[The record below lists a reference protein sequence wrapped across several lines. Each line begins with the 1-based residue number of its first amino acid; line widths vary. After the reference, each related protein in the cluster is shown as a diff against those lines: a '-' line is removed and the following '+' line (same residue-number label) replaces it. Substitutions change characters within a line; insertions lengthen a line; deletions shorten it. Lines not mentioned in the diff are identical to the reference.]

1 MTTLLYDRNA
11 YMTEFTASV
20 VACEQTKYSGKDAFD
35 IVLDQTAFFPEQGGQ
50 DCDSGKLFLYGEGKD
65 APCSYNDGAES
76 GDAINILHIS
86 IKPDVIHHI
95 CDKPVA
101 AGTKVCGK
109 ICWEQRFDRMQ
120 QHSGEHL
127 VSGTVHRFFGADNVG
142 FHLSAREVTLDFNTT
157 FEEKDIAFIE
167 DTVNRAI
174 YENFETHI
182 FFPSADELKTLDY
195 RSKKELTGQV
205 RIVEYPGYDM
215 CACCAPHVKRTGE
228 IGSIRIVAAEHFKG
242 GTRMWI
248 ECGKRSLI
256 SARAQLNDARA
267 ISRITSAKISEIV
280 PAVEK
285 ISDALKDARF
295 KLVKFERDSILSLA
309 DEIRAEKNPIIWIDA
324 CDQDNL
330 RLGVNTLISGT
341 DGYCSAFCG
350 NDDDG
355 YRFIIASSS
364 KDCRELVNKMKSA
377 FEIRGG
383 GSPDMV
389 QGTIK
394 AKRTEIAVFYTEAGI
409 E

>member
-1 MTTLLYDRNA
+1 MTVLLYDRDA
-11 YMTEFTASV
+11 YMTDFIASV
-20 VACEQTKYSGKDAFD
+20 FSCEPIKYSGKDAFD
-35 IVLDQTAFFPEQGGQ
+35 IVLDETAFFPEQGGQ
-50 DCDSGKLFLYGEGKD
+50 DSDSGTITPLSSCADNASADPGQ
-65 APCSYNDGAES
+65 AVNV
-76 GDAINILHIS
+76 LHVS
-86 IKPDVIHHI
+86 IKAGIIHHI
-95 CDKPVA
+95 CDNPISE
-101 AGTKVCGK
+101 GTRVKGD

-182 FFPSADELKTLDY
+182 FFPSDEELKTLDY

-256 SARAQLNDARA
+256 SARAQLSDARA

-280 PAVEK
+280 PAIEK
-285 ISDALKDARF
+285 LTEALKDAKF
-295 KLVKFERDSILSLA
+295 KLVKFERDSIMALA
-309 DEIRAEKNPIIWIDA
+309 DEIRAEQNPILWIDA

-330 RLGVNTLISGT
+330 RLGVNTLVSGT

-350 NDDDG
+350 NDNDG

-364 KDCRELVNKMKSA
+364 KVCRELANKMKTR

-383 GSPDMV
+383 GSPDLV
-389 QGTIK
+389 QGRFK
-394 AKRTEIAVFYTEAGI
+394 ATRGDIAVFYTEVGI
-409 E
+409 D

>member
-1 MTTLLYDRNA
+1 MTVLLYNEDA
-11 YMTEFTASV
+11 YLLDFTANV
-20 VACEQTKYSGKDAFD
+20 LDCTPTKHQGKDAYD

-50 DCDSGKLFLYGEGKD
+50 DCDSGVIRVLQIPNDGNSVNPAGDD
-65 APCSYNDGAES
+65 APS
-76 GDAINILHIS
+76 NILHVS
-86 IKPDVIHHI
+86 IKSDIIHHI
-95 CDKPVA
+95 CDRPLPSDAVVK
-101 AGTKVCGK
+101 GL
-109 ICWEQRFDRMQ
+109 INREQRFDRMQ

-127 VSGTVHRFFGADNVG
+127 VSGTVHRYFGADNVG

-167 DTVNRAI
+167 DIVNRAI

-182 FFPSADELKTLDY
+182 FFPSPEELKDLNY
-195 RSKKELTGQV
+195 RSKKEIAGQI
-205 RIVEYPGYDM
+205 RIVEFPGYDM

-228 IGSIRIVAAEHFKG
+228 IGSVRIVAAEHFKG

-248 ECGKRSLI
+248 ECGARSLR
-256 SARAQLNDARA
+256 SARAQLNDVRA

-285 ISDALKDARF
+285 LSESLKDARF
-295 KLVKFERDSILSLA
+295 KLVKFERDSILALV
-309 DEIRAEKNPIIWIDA
+309 DDIKAEKNPIIWIDS

-330 RLGVNTLISGT
+330 RMGVNTLVSGT
-341 DGYCSAFCG
+341 DGFCSAFCG

-355 YRFIIASSS
+355 YRFIIASSGN
-364 KDCRELVNKMKSA
+364 DCRELINKMKAS

-383 GSPDMV
+383 GSADMV

-394 AKRTEIAVFYTEAGI
+394 ATRTEIAVFYTETGI

>member
-1 MTTLLYDRNA
+1 MTVLLYDRDA
-11 YMTEFTASV
+11 YMTDFIASV
-20 VACEQTKYSGKDAFD
+20 FSCEPIKYSGKDAFD
-35 IVLDQTAFFPEQGGQ
+35 IVLDETAFFPEQGGQ
-50 DCDSGKLFLYGEGKD
+50 DSDSGTITPLSSCADNASADPGQ
-65 APCSYNDGAES
+65 AVNV
-76 GDAINILHIS
+76 LHVS
-86 IKPDVIHHI
+86 IKAGIIHHI
-95 CDKPVA
+95 CDKPISE
-101 AGTKVCGK
+101 GTRVKGD

-157 FEEKDIAFIE
+157 FEDKDIAFIE

-182 FFPSADELKTLDY
+182 FFPSDEELKTLDY

-228 IGSIRIVAAEHFKG
+228 IGSIRIIAAEHFKG

-248 ECGKRSLI
+248 ECGRRSLLT
-256 SARAQLNDARA
+256 ARAQLKDASS
-267 ISRITSAKISEIV
+267 ISRITSAKIGEIV
-280 PAVEK
+280 PAVQK
-285 ISDALKDARF
+285 LSDSLKDAKF
-295 KLVKFERDSILSLA
+295 KLVKFERDSIMALVNAAKGDS
-309 DEIRAEKNPIIWIDA
+309 NPMIWIDA

-330 RLGVNTLISGT
+330 RLGVNELVTSSKGFC
-341 DGYCSAFCG
+341 GGFCG

-355 YRFIIASSS
+355 YRFILASSQ
-364 KDCRELVNKMKSA
+364 KDCRALINEMKTS

-383 GSPDMV
+383 GTPDMV
-389 QGTIK
+389 QGTIRGTREK
-394 AKRTEIAVFYTEAGI
+394 IASYLSQK
-409 E
+409 